1 MGMGK
6 RITMIPNTPRLG
18 MLIVVSGPS
27 GTGKT
32 TLCRKVCDGIS
43 SVFSVS
49 CTTRP
54 PRPGEVDGKDYFF
67 LDEADFL
74 ARVDRGELF
83 EYARVHNRWYGTLKS
98 YVFENLRR
106 GVDVFM
112 DIDVQGATQVRG
124 CEDDL
129 VRHCLTDIFIMPPSL
144 NELRNRLS
152 GRGTDSAEIVELRMT
167 NAEAEMKHWRD
178 YRYCLISD
186 TRESDE
192 AKFRS
197 LIEAERLRS
206 SLYVEL
212 Q

>member
-1 MGMGK
+1 
-6 RITMIPNTPRLG
+6 MIPSTPRLG

-32 TLCRKVCDGIS
+32 TLCRKVCDGEKA
-43 SVFSVS
+43 VFSVS

-67 LDEADFL
+67 LEEADFL

-98 YVFENLRR
+98 YVFDNLRR

-112 DIDVQGATQVRG
+112 DIDVQGAIQVRA

-129 VRHCLTDIFIMPPSL
+129 VRRCLTDIFVMPPSL

-152 GRGTDSAEIVELRMT
+152 GRATESSEVLELRMK
-167 NAEAEMKHWRD
+167 NAEAEMQHWRD

-192 AKFRS
+192 ARFRT
-197 LIEAERLRS
+197 LIEAERMRS
-206 SLYVEL
+206 SLYEI
-212 Q
+212 

>member
-1 MGMGK
+1 M
-6 RITMIPNTPRLG
+6 PDPASRLG
-18 MLIVVSGPS
+18 LLIVVSGPS

-32 TLCRKVCDGIS
+32 TLCRKVCAEGKA
-43 SVFSVS
+43 VFSVS

-67 LDEADFL
+67 LTEEDFL

-106 GVDVFM
+106 GVDVLM
-112 DIDVQGATQVRG
+112 DIDVQGAAQVRG

-129 VRHCLTDIFIMPPSL
+129 VEQCLTDIFVMPPSL
-144 NELRNRLS
+144 AELRARLS
-152 GRGTDSAEIVELRMT
+152 GRGTDSAEVVELRLK
-167 NAEAEMKHWRD
+167 NAESEMKHWHD
-178 YRYCLISD
+178 YRYCLVSD

-192 AKFRS
+192 TRFRAI
-197 LIEAERLRS
+197 IEAERMRS
-206 SLYVEL
+206 SLHL
-212 Q
+212 KS

>member
-1 MGMGK
+1 
-6 RITMIPNTPRLG
+6 MIPTTPRLG
-18 MLIVVSGPS
+18 MLIIVSGPS

-32 TLCRKVCDGIS
+32 TLCRKVCDGEKA
-43 SVFSVS
+43 VFSVS

-54 PRPGEVDGKDYFF
+54 SRPGEVDGKDYFF

-112 DIDVQGATQVRG
+112 DIDVQGAN
-124 CEDDL
+124 EDEL
-129 VRHCLTDIFIMPPSL
+129 VRRCLTDIFVMPPSL
-144 NELRNRLS
+144 DELRSRLS
-152 GRGTDSAEIVELRMT
+152 GRATESAEVLELRMK
-167 NAEAEMKHWRD
+167 NAEAEMQHWRD

-192 AKFRS
+192 SRFRT

-206 SLYVEL
+206 SLYED
-212 Q
+212 

>member
-1 MGMGK
+1 MV
-6 RITMIPNTPRLG
+6 PSTPRLG

-32 TLCRKVCDGIS
+32 TLCRKLCDGERA
-43 SVFSVS
+43 VFSVS

-98 YVFENLRR
+98 YVFENLRL

-112 DIDVQGATQVRG
+112 DIDVQGAAQVRG

-129 VRHCLTDIFIMPPSL
+129 VSQCLTDIFVMPPSL

-152 GRGTDSAEIVELRMT
+152 GRGTDSAEVVELRLK
-167 NAEAEMKHWRD
+167 NAEAEMHHWRD

-192 AKFRS
+192 ARFRT

-206 SLYVEL
+206 SLYEL
-212 Q
+212 

>member
-1 MGMGK
+1 
-6 RITMIPNTPRLG
+6 
-18 MLIVVSGPS
+18 
-27 GTGKT
+27 
-32 TLCRKVCDGIS
+32 
-43 SVFSVS
+43 
-49 CTTRP
+49 
-54 PRPGEVDGKDYFF
+54 
-67 LDEADFL
+67 
-74 ARVDRGELF
+74 VDRGELF

-129 VRHCLTDIFIMPPSL
+129 VSQCLTDIFVMPPSL

-152 GRGTDSAEIVELRMT
+152 GRGTDSTEVVELRLK
-167 NAEAEMKHWRD
+167 NAEAEMSHWRD

-192 AKFRS
+192 TRFRT

-206 SLYVEL
+206 SLYKL
-212 Q
+212 

>member
-1 MGMGK
+1 MAF
-6 RITMIPNTPRLG
+6 RRSFQSPA
-18 MLIVVSGPS
+18 
-27 GTGKT
+27 
-32 TLCRKVCDGIS
+32 
-43 SVFSVS
+43 
-49 CTTRP
+49 

-98 YVFENLRR
+98 YVFDNLRR

-129 VRHCLTDIFIMPPSL
+129 VRHCLTDIFVMPPSL

-152 GRGTDSAEIVELRMT
+152 GRGTDSAEVVELRMV

-192 AKFRS
+192 AKFRT

-206 SLYVEL
+206 SLYLEL
-212 Q
+212 A

>member
-1 MGMGK
+1 
-6 RITMIPNTPRLG
+6 

-32 TLCRKVCDGIS
+32 TLCRKVCDGEKA
-43 SVFSVS
+43 VFSVS

-67 LDEADFL
+67 LEEADFL

-98 YVFENLRR
+98 YVFDNLRR

-112 DIDVQGATQVRG
+112 DIDVQGAIQVRA

-129 VRHCLTDIFIMPPSL
+129 VRRCLTDIFVMPPSL

-152 GRGTDSAEIVELRMT
+152 GRATESAEVLELRMK
-167 NAEAEMKHWRD
+167 NAEAEMQHWRD

-192 AKFRS
+192 ARFRT

-206 SLYVEL
+206 SLYEI
-212 Q
+212 

>member
-1 MGMGK
+1 MP
-6 RITMIPNTPRLG
+6 TSDSRLG
-18 MLIVVSGPS
+18 LLIVVSGPS

-32 TLCRKVCDGIS
+32 TLCRKACVEGQA
-43 SVFSVS
+43 VFSVS

-67 LDEADFL
+67 LTEEDFL

-106 GVDVFM
+106 GVDVLM
-112 DIDVQGATQVRG
+112 DIDVQGAAQVRG

-129 VRHCLTDIFIMPPSL
+129 VEKCLTDIFVMPPSL
-144 NELRNRLS
+144 EELRARLS
-152 GRGTDSAEIVELRMT
+152 GRGTDSAEVVELRLK

-178 YRYCLISD
+178 YRYCLVSD

-192 AKFRS
+192 TRFRAV
-197 LIEAERLRS
+197 LEAERMRS
-206 SLYVEL
+206 SLRE
-212 Q
+212 

>member
-1 MGMGK
+1 M
-6 RITMIPNTPRLG
+6 PDPASRLG
-18 MLIVVSGPS
+18 LLIVVSGPS

-32 TLCRKVCDGIS
+32 TLCRKVCAEGKA
-43 SVFSVS
+43 VFSVS

-67 LDEADFL
+67 LTEEDFL

-106 GVDVFM
+106 GVDVLM
-112 DIDVQGATQVRG
+112 DIDVQGAAQVRG

-129 VRHCLTDIFIMPPSL
+129 VEQCLTDIFVMPPSL
-144 NELRNRLS
+144 GELRARLS
-152 GRGTDSAEIVELRMT
+152 GRGTDSTEVVELRLK
-167 NAEAEMKHWRD
+167 NAESEMQHWRD
-178 YRYCLISD
+178 YRYCLVSD

-192 AKFRS
+192 ARFRAI
-197 LIEAERLRS
+197 IEAERMRS
-206 SLYVEL
+206 SLL
-212 Q
+212 K

>member
-1 MGMGK
+1 
-6 RITMIPNTPRLG
+6 

-32 TLCRKVCDGIS
+32 TLCRKVCDGEKA
-43 SVFSVS
+43 VFSVS

-67 LDEADFL
+67 LEEADFL

-83 EYARVHNRWYGTLKS
+83 EHARVHNRWYGTLKS
-98 YVFENLRR
+98 YVYENLRR

-112 DIDVQGATQVRG
+112 DIDVQGAIQVRA
-124 CEDDL
+124 CADEL
-129 VRHCLTDIFIMPPSL
+129 VRRCLTDIFVMPPSL

-152 GRGTDSAEIVELRMT
+152 GRATESSEVLELRMK
-167 NAEAEMKHWRD
+167 NAEAEMQHWRD

-192 AKFRS
+192 ARFRT
-197 LIEAERLRS
+197 LIDAERMRS
-206 SLYVEL
+206 SLYEI
-212 Q
+212 